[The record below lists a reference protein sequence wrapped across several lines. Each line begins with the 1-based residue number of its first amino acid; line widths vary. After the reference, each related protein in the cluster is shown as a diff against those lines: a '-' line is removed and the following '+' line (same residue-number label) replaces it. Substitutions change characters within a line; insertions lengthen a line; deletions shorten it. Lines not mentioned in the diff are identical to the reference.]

1 MLKIGQ
7 YQDMRI
13 KRFSTV
19 GAYLIPMDNEE
30 PEVLLPKKYLS
41 EEFREDMLL
50 EVFIYRDSKD
60 RLVATLEKPM
70 AVLGELAHLEVLTL
84 SDQGAYLNW
93 GLEKDLLMPHR
104 EQNGEVEVGS
114 KYLVA
119 IYLDKSDR
127 LCATMNIS
135 KYLVE
140 GSEYGV
146 DQWLEGVVYNLH
158 EEFGA
163 YVAVENRYSGRI
175 PQKEIHE
182 KLAIGQLVK
191 VRVTKIHEDGK
202 LELSLREKSYLQRDE
217 DSEVILA
224 ALETSGG
231 FLALHDGSDPEKI
244 KSVLKMSKKA
254 FKRAIGKLFKE
265 GVISIETDGIRKK

>member
-19 GAYLIPMDNEE
+19 GAYLIPMDEE
-30 PEVLLPKKYLS
+30 LPEVLLPKKYLS

-70 AVLGELAHLEVLTL
+70 AIVGELTHLEVVTL
-84 SDQGAYLNW
+84 SEQGAYLNW
-93 GLEKDLLMPHR
+93 GLEKDLLLPHR
-104 EQNGEVEVGS
+104 EINGEVVAGN

-135 KYLVE
+135 KYLIE
-140 GSEYGV
+140 GSEYTA

-158 EEFGA
+158 DEFGA

-175 PQKEIHE
+175 PQKELHE
-182 KLAIGQLVK
+182 ELAIGQLVK
-191 VRVTKIHEDGK
+191 VRVTKVHEDGK

-224 ALETSGG
+224 ALETAGG

-244 KSVLKMSKKA
+244 KAALKMSKKA
-254 FKRAIGKLFKE
+254 FKRAVGKLFKE
-265 GVISIETDGIRKK
+265 GVITIEADGIRKK

>member
-60 RLVATLEKPM
+60 RLVATLEKPI

-93 GLEKDLLMPHR
+93 GLEKDLLLPHR